1 MKDETRGIII
11 DELVELKFVEM
22 YSLTMVDDEKD

>member
-11 DELVELKFVEM
+11 DELVELKFVKM